1 MSTNCVDGLNSNT
14 SSTKLMVLFFFLFIF
29 LFLQCSSCDPD
40 DLDGGS
46 YQGKI
51 VLCPGQEGYGLGPKL
66 AGAAGAVLVGDQP
79 DVAFPLP
86 LPALVVSQDQFDEIL
101 AYVNSTR

>member
-1 MSTNCVDGLNSNT
+1 MSTNFVDGLNSNT
-14 SSTKLMVLFFFLFIF
+14 SSDRFSLF
-29 LFLQCSSCDPD
+29 FLQCSSCDPD

-51 VLCPGQEGYGLGPKL
+51 VLCSDQESFGLGPHL
-66 AGAAGAVLVGDQP
+66 AGAAGAVLAGDQP

-86 LPALVVSQDQFDEIL
+86 LPALVVSQDQFDQIL
-101 AYVNSTR
+101 AYVSSTR